1 MTTLGN
7 PVNSQMDIDDG
18 DIMPVNIAAFDR
30 NRLVVCDA
38 LKSEQDDSRP
48 ASRLGKSQP
57 TISKALYRLR

>member
-1 MTTLGN
+1 
-7 PVNSQMDIDDG
+7 MDIDDG